1 MNEQTRLRLDAQPQ
15 PQFRVRISDGVSAS
29 GKRAYDY
36 TVEIFVAAP
45 ADEGQAQALLGRISS
60 LIMSQRD
67 AIQKEMEARDPLAI
81 GTLP

>member
-1 MNEQTRLRLDAQPQ
+1 M
-15 PQFRVRISDGVSAS
+15 RISDGVSAS

-36 TVEIFVAAP
+36 TVEAFFSAP
-45 ADEGQAQALLGRISS
+45 EDEGQAQALLGRVCGMI
-60 LIMSQRD
+60 LRQRD